1 MANFHEA
8 LKHKNRL
15 SPVLLKRAEVMA
27 VGVGYADPNKPA
39 AGACVI
45 VYTKKNIAAARM
57 TSLKLTVTRATG
69 AGTGAGV
76 PMRFVSAGTFHGH
89 GAPKAKTGVKPT
101 VYGNRIRPVPGGV
114 SIGKPDP
121 AATGTAGLIVIK
133 NNQLYILSNNH
144 VLIKNNST
152 AYAETLQPGPADGGR
167 SGVDRVGRAYEF
179 VRLRTDTANVVD
191 AAIALPLS
199 NGTLNPR
206 YLINRNGARITVP
219 GHLLSYRVG
228 ERFMKFG
235 RTTEFVTGVVEANN
249 VDVRVDYGG
258 ALGTLLFRN
267 QSVIRGTVPVSLP
280 GDSGSVWLRSSD
292 RYAAA
297 LNFAGTVD
305 GLRSISN
312 PIAAV
317 MSIFGLRVA
326 IPAPAGKSAA
336 GAVKGAAPQGNH
348 AYVQPLTARQR
359 ARLRLLRVNVSK

>member
-1 MANFHEA
+1 MANFHQA
-8 LKHKNRL
+8 LQHKNRL
-15 SPVLLKRAEVMA
+15 SPVLLKRAGVMA
-27 VGVGYADPNKPA
+27 VGVGYADPGKPA
-39 AGACVI
+39 SGACVI
-45 VYTKKNIAAARM
+45 VYTKKNIAAAEI
-57 TSLKLTVTRATG
+57 TSLKLAVTRATG
-69 AGTGAGV
+69 AGANV
-76 PMRFVSAGTFHGH
+76 PMRFVSTGTFHGH
-89 GAPKAKTGVKPT
+89 AGPKAQSGAKPA
-101 VYGNRIRPVPGGV
+101 VYGKRVRPVPGGV

-152 AYAETLQPGPADGGR
+152 AYSETLQPGPADGGR
-167 SGVDRVGRAYEF
+167 TVIDRVGRAYEF
-179 VRLRTDTANVVD
+179 VRLRKDIANVVD

-199 NGTLNPR
+199 NSTLNPR
-206 YLINRNGARITVP
+206 YVINRNGALITVP

-228 ERFMKFG
+228 ELFMKFG
-235 RTTEFVTGVVEANN
+235 RTTEYVTGIVESNN

-258 ALGTLLFRN
+258 SLGVLLFRN

-280 GDSGSVWLRSSD
+280 GDSGSVWLRASD

-297 LNFAGTVD
+297 LNFAGTAD

-312 PIAAV
+312 PIASV

-326 IPAPAGKSAA
+326 IPAADGKFAA

-359 ARLRLLRVNVSK
+359 ARLRAIRVRASR